1 MWKKG
6 RSVCVFH
13 FELVRMS
20 ESGGGGD
27 GFLCAGLTEVVRAK
41 VRGTMVIRR
50 GFACYGYGYHG
61 EEREEEEEEKE
72 KEDKKKIKKKK
83 EKKGDN

>member
-27 GFLCAGLTEVVRAK
+27 GLLCAGLTEVLRAK
-41 VRGTMVIRR
+41 VRGTMVIGR
-50 GFACYGYGYHG
+50 GFACYGYGYH
-61 EEREEEEEEKE
+61 EEEKD
-72 KEDKKKIKKKK
+72 DKKKVRRR
-83 EKKGDN
+83 